1 MSLSL
6 SPSAA
11 TRPAPEA
18 TGLQER
24 ATPLGAAAGGHDH
37 AGAAQG
43 SHAQI
48 HPAQVHPAQV
58 HAAQVHA
65 AQVHPARKASPAS
78 RRPALRLGASV
89 LRMSLAGRLGLASA
103 LILAMWSA
111 VLLVTGGG
119 A

>member
-18 TGLQER
+18 TGVQAR

-43 SHAQI
+43 SHT
-48 HPAQVHPAQV
+48 QVHHTHDHHT
-58 HAAQVHA
+58 HA
-65 AQVHPARKASPAS
+65 ASPAS
-78 RRPALRLGASV
+78 HRPAVRLGASV
-89 LRMSLAGRLGLASA
+89 LRMSLAGRLALASV
-103 LILAMWSA
+103 LILVMWGA

>member
-18 TGLQER
+18 TGRQER
-24 ATPLGAAAGGHDH
+24 ATLLGAAAGGHDH
-37 AGAAQG
+37 AGAAHNHHG
-43 SHAQI
+43 HDHHA
-48 HPAQVHPAQV
+48 HT
-58 HAAQVHA
+58 
-65 AQVHPARKASPAS
+65 ASPAS
-78 RRPALRLGASV
+78 RRPPVRLGASV
-89 LRMSLAGRLGLASA
+89 LRMSLAGRIALASV
-103 LILAMWSA
+103 LILVMWGA

>member
-18 TGLQER
+18 TGRQER
-24 ATPLGAAAGGHDH
+24 AAPLGVAAGGHDH
-37 AGAAQG
+37 VGAAQG
-43 SHAQI
+43 SHT
-48 HPAQVHPAQV
+48 HHH
-58 HAAQVHA
+58 HAHSA
-65 AQVHPARKASPAS
+65 APAS
-78 RRPALRLGASV
+78 RRPAVRLGASV
-89 LRMSLAGRLGLASA
+89 LRMSLAGRLALAGV
-103 LILAMWSA
+103 LILVMWGA

>member
-1 MSLSL
+1 MSPSL

-18 TGLQER
+18 TGWQER
-24 ATPLGAAAGGHDH
+24 AAPLGVAAGGHDH

-43 SHAQI
+43 SHT
-48 HPAQVHPAQV
+48 HDRHTHDH
-58 HAAQVHA
+58 HAHSA
-65 AQVHPARKASPAS
+65 APAS
-78 RRPALRLGASV
+78 RRPAVRLGASV
-89 LRMSLAGRLGLASA
+89 LRMSLAGRLALAGV
-103 LILAMWSA
+103 LILVMWGA

>member
-18 TGLQER
+18 TGRQER
-24 ATPLGAAAGGHDH
+24 ATLLGAAAGGHDH
-37 AGAAQG
+37 AGAAKG
-43 SHAQI
+43 STAQI
-48 HPAQVHPAQV
+48 HHTHDH
-58 HAAQVHA
+58 HAHT
-65 AQVHPARKASPAS
+65 ASPAS
-78 RRPALRLGASV
+78 RRPPVRLGASV
-89 LRMSLAGRLGLASA
+89 LRMSLAGRLALASV
-103 LILAMWSA
+103 LILLMWGA